1 MATYNGEKYLHE
13 QFHSINGQTFNE
25 WDLIVSD
32 DHSSDATN
40 QIISNF
46 KKFSPNN
53 IRYEKG
59 PGEGFVHNFFHLVSL
74 APKTY
79 DLFFFSDQ
87 DDVWI
92 NSRMQEVI
100 ALFKDTQKHNLSKVP
115 TIYFSNTVLI
125 NQAGIKIKDF
135 KKNLFP
141 SFSNALIESAG
152 SGNTMVLNKE
162 AFAILKSSEI
172 T

>member
-87 DDVWI
+87 GTEFRVG
-92 NSRMQEVI
+92 SY
-100 ALFKDTQKHNLSKVP
+100 LT
-115 TIYFSNTVLI
+115 FSNGPVWV
-125 NQAGIKIKDF
+125 NSS
-135 KKNLFP
+135 P
-141 SFSNALIESAG
+141 SASRGTAAPSD
-152 SGNTMVLNKE
+152 
-162 AFAILKSSEI
+162 
-172 T
+172 